1 MPDDLCGCIQR
12 ARSDYVTKLGED
24 LGMFAFEIG
33 RDGIVGDKALDVARG
48 EDEMEDIVTKGR
60 FHRTEVLVERF
71 QFPFHARHL
80 FGCHT
85 LYPLRSFGPG
95 EVLLSGRC

>member
-33 RDGIVGDKALDVARG
+33 RDGIVRDKAFDVTRCQDG
-48 EDEMEDIVTKGR
+48 MEDIVTEGCFDCAK
-60 FHRTEVLVERF
+60 VLVE
-71 QFPFHARHL
+71 
-80 FGCHT
+80 
-85 LYPLRSFGPG
+85 
-95 EVLLSGRC
+95 

>member
-1 MPDDLCGCIQR
+1 
-12 ARSDYVTKLGED
+12 
-24 LGMFAFEIG
+24 
-33 RDGIVGDKALDVARG
+33 
-48 EDEMEDIVTKGR
+48 MEDIVTKGR

-85 LYPLRSFGPG
+85 LYPLRSPG
-95 EVLLSGRC
+95 LARSSCLVAARMAFA